1 MVTDLSPPPV
11 RTERFPLLPR
21 PLQVQRVQRV
31 TPRLVRVT
39 FGGDSLASFQTLSPQ
54 DHVKLLVPA
63 GEAPLVMPVAT
74 ENGVQFPPGFDRAG
88 MRDYTPRRFDATTR
102 ELDIDI
108 VLHGRGRV
116 STWAERAQTGDA
128 AGILGPRGSH
138 IVEPVFAWY
147 LLIGDETA
155 LPTIARWLE
164 ELPAGAHAI
173 ALIEVADAAEEQ
185 ALQSAVEAHIRWVH
199 RAGHT
204 GRPDLL
210 LTALREL
217 ALPDGDGF
225 VWAGGEAGALTPI
238 RRHLLQER
246 ALPRERVEVSGHW
259 KRGVPDWDH
268 HEEIPE

>member
-1 MVTDLSPPPV
+1 MTDCSVTPIRS
-11 RTERFPLLPR
+11 ERFPLLPR
-21 PLQVQRVQRV
+21 RLQVQRVQQV

-39 FGGDSLASFQTLSPQ
+39 LGGEELASFQTLSPQ

-63 GEAPLVMPVAT
+63 GDAPLVMPVAT
-74 ENGVQFPPGFDRAG
+74 ADGVQFPPGFDRAG
-88 MRDYTPRRFDATTR
+88 MRDYTPRRFDGAAR

-116 STWAERAQTGDA
+116 ATWSGRAQPGDA

-155 LPTIARWLE
+155 LPTLARWLE
-164 ELPAGAHAI
+164 ELPAGARAI
-173 ALIEVADAAEEQ
+173 ALIEVEDAAEEQ
-185 ALQSAVEAHIRWVH
+185 ALQTAADADIRWVH
-199 RAGHT
+199 RASGA
-204 GRPDLL
+204 GRADLL
-210 LTALREL
+210 LTTLRDL

-225 VWAGGEAGALTPI
+225 VWAGGEAGALTPV

-246 ALPRERVEVSGHW
+246 GLPRDRVEVSGHW